1 MHNKYSL
8 FLTFVISII
17 SLPSLASEETLVTL
31 ENGKVVKLN
40 PDFTWQYVVD
50 INSIKKDQAS
60 TSVAIEQKQSPT
72 IVTNPKSQWL
82 SLNDVTQ
89 KNDVNVKLLSTQWEN
104 GRLGLIFELASQSPD
119 NYVTI
124 DLAVSLFSD
133 SGELLKEDH
142 INVWQA
148 TFRLPDSYLRK
159 GQVRESRIFWF
170 SGINKEQW
178 TKQLININIEK
189 MESRG

>member
-1 MHNKYSL
+1 M
-8 FLTFVISII
+8 
-17 SLPSLASEETLVTL
+17 
-31 ENGKVVKLN
+31 
-40 PDFTWQYVVD
+40 VD